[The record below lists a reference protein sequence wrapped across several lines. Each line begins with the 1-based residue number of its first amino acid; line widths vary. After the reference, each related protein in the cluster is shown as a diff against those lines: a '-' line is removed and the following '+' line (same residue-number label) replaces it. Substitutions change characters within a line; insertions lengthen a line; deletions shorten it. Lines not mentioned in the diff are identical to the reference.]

1 MICRAVAMLE
11 NGLRSAYESKTE
23 HGQAMYLRKSMGMHY
38 SVPIS
43 RVLSLDSHSSSNMIT
58 HAVKQPTRIQCEP
71 H

>member
-1 MICRAVAMLE
+1 MRDY
-11 NGLRSAYESKTE
+11 GLRSTLENKAE
-23 HGQAMYLRKSMGMHY
+23 HGHAMCLKKSVEVHY

>member
-1 MICRAVAMLE
+1 MIYRAVAMHE
-11 NGLRSAYESKTE
+11 HGLRSILENKAE
-23 HGQAMYLRKSMGMHY
+23 HGHAMCLRKRCGMHY

>member
-1 MICRAVAMLE
+1 MRDYGLGNTLE
-11 NGLRSAYESKTE
+11 NKAE

>member
-1 MICRAVAMLE
+1 MIYRAVAMHE
-11 NGLRSAYESKTE
+11 HGLRSILENKTE
-23 HGQAMYLRKSMGMHY
+23 QGQAVCLRESVEVHY